1 MTLTATILL
10 CLAAL
15 AGAHIVSIAALI
27 LHNRTRFRAPAERPP
42 VTILRP
48 ACGIENHIEE
58 TLGSAYRLAYPAY
71 EIVFC
76 VADPRDPVVPVIERL
91 IGQHPGV
98 PSRLLTGD
106 DRISN
111 NPKLNNL
118 VKGWRAARHELVV
131 MTDSNVLMPPDYLD
145 RLVAR
150 MRPDVGLV
158 SSAPTGTRPDGAA
171 AELECAFLNSYQARW
186 QLTADAF
193 GNGYAQG
200 KTLFWRRSEL
210 ERAGGIGVLA
220 QATAEDIASS
230 LLMRSLGRKVR
241 LVNGLSPQPLGR
253 RSLRQVW
260 NRQVRWAQL
269 RRKDLP
275 GVFWFEPLSFNLL
288 FFALAAAAFAAG
300 ALSATIA
307 AGLVVATYAAE
318 YLLAR
323 RMGWT
328 LSPRSLPGWI
338 ARDLALPVVWLLGV
352 FTNHYEWRGNTVG
365 IQSEEWTPAEVSS
378 PAEGFADG

>member
-91 IGQHPGV
+91 IGKHPGV

>member
-1 MTLTATILL
+1 
-10 CLAAL
+10 
-15 AGAHIVSIAALI
+15 
-27 LHNRTRFRAPAERPP
+27 
-42 VTILRP
+42 
-48 ACGIENHIEE
+48 
-58 TLGSAYRLAYPAY
+58 
-71 EIVFC
+71 
-76 VADPRDPVVPVIERL
+76 
-91 IGQHPGV
+91 
-98 PSRLLTGD
+98 
-106 DRISN
+106 
-111 NPKLNNL
+111 
-118 VKGWRAARHELVV
+118 
-131 MTDSNVLMPPDYLD
+131 
-145 RLVAR
+145 

-253 RSLRQVW
+253 RGLRQVW

-318 YLLAR
+318 YLLAH

-328 LSPRSLPGWI
+328 PSPRSLPGWI